1 VKHTTRNQNEAAL
14 AMRRRGHDEIVHAL
28 RDGRRQRAVRFIDRR
43 KEQDR
48 RACRGR
54 HPDG

>member
-28 RDGRRQRAVRFIDRR
+28 RDGRRQRAARFIDRR

-54 HPDG
+54 HHDG